1 MRWRRW
7 RIIPQSKMRS
17 CWRDS
22 SPMGENCMK
31 KAASVLSIVAALG
44 VGFGGGY
51 LARGSVAPDLVRAS
65 APEPAAISRSVPE
78 DSTFSTPSPKPAPRA
93 TAAPRATTA
102 PRATATP
109 RVTAAPRPAST
120 PSTYIINKNS
130 RVFHRPNCS
139 SVKQMSEK
147 NKKTVTQ
154 VRREDLMEDGYQRC
168 TRCQP

>member
-1 MRWRRW
+1 
-7 RIIPQSKMRS
+7 
-17 CWRDS
+17 
-22 SPMGENCMK
+22 MK

-78 DSTFSTPSPKPAPRA
+78 DSTFSTPSPKPAPQA
-93 TAAPRATTA
+93 
-102 PRATATP
+102 
-109 RVTAAPRPAST
+109 TAAPRPAST

-168 TRCQP
+168 TRCLP

>member
-1 MRWRRW
+1 
-7 RIIPQSKMRS
+7 
-17 CWRDS
+17 
-22 SPMGENCMK
+22 MK

-93 TAAPRATTA
+93 TAASRATAA
-102 PRATATP
+102 PRATAT
-109 RVTAAPRPAST
+109 PRPAST